1 MIKIIDRTNLHG
13 SREELREAHRFRHK
27 IFVEE
32 AGWEP
37 LRKPD
42 GLERDA
48 FDDEY
53 AIHMLLYDQRQLVGY
68 QRLLPTVRPYLLTEI
83 YPQLCDGPPPAS
95 ERTYELTR
103 FAVDRVYRG
112 AEMSISWAV
121 AKLVLG
127 YVEWGLENGIDSV
140 VIELAP
146 LHLIRLLQGHLM
158 FRSLGHVQKVGGQD
172 TIAVVAHFD
181 ERTRSRLT
189 QLVDDGRRSCQ
200 HH

>member
-95 ERTYELTR
+95 ESTYELTR

-112 AEMSISWAV
+112 DEMSISWAV

-127 YVEWGLENGIDSV
+127 YVELGTRKWG
-140 VIELAP
+140 
-146 LHLIRLLQGHLM
+146 Q
-158 FRSLGHVQKVGGQD
+158 FRCD
-172 TIAVVAHFD
+172 
-181 ERTRSRLT
+181 RTRALAFDKASTRSFYRLFAWPCPK
-189 QLVDDGRRSCQ
+189 GRRARYHRRGSALRRADAFAPYSACG
-200 HH
+200 